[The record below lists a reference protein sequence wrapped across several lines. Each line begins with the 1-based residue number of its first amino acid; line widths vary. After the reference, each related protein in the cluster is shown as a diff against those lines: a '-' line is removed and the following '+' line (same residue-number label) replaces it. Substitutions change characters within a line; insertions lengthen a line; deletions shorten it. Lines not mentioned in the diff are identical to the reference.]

1 MLPLVNGDTLEKYPE
16 IAEVL
21 SCLDDFINDDTMQYL
36 NYRVVELG
44 EDRAQVARDFLLEN
58 GLVTEEEL
66 GI

>member
-1 MLPLVNGDTLEKYPE
+1 
-16 IAEVL
+16 
-21 SCLDDFINDDTMQYL
+21 MQYL